1 MRHDGN
7 HGKMHVGISGNFA
20 MRTRLALGVTV
31 ALIAIAAS
39 VGPAGTA
46 PAPAPAA
53 PLAQASARIVDA
65 NGASIGVVLFEQTA
79 RGLRI
84 DISLSRLPPGPHAV
98 HVHSVG
104 KCEGANGFKSAGPHF
119 DVGAHKHGRMAPGGP
134 HTGDMENQLVGKWG
148 FVRGTINTTA
158 FTLTPGPTSLMDAD
172 GSSFVVH
179 AAADDYTTQPDGKGG
194 ERIGCGVI
202 KLR

>member
-1 MRHDGN
+1 MRLGVN
-7 HGKMHVGISGNFA
+7 HGKMNVGISGNFA
-20 MRTRLALGVTV
+20 MTTRLILGSAA

-46 PAPAPAA
+46 QAPVRAA
-53 PLAQASARIVDA
+53 PLAQASARVVDA
-65 NGASIGVVLFEQTA
+65 KGTAVGVVLFEQTA
-79 RGLRI
+79 AGVRI
-84 DISLSRLPPGPHAV
+84 DISLSRLPAGPHAV
-98 HVHSVG
+98 HIHTVG

-119 DVGAHKHGRMAPGGP
+119 DIGGHKHGRMAPGGP
-134 HTGDMENQLVGKWG
+134 HTGDMDNQLVGKWG

-158 FTLTPGPTSLMDAD
+158 FTLTPGPNSLMDAD

-179 AAADDYTTQPDGKGG
+179 VNADDFKTQPDGKGG
-194 ERIGCGVI
+194 ERIACGVI